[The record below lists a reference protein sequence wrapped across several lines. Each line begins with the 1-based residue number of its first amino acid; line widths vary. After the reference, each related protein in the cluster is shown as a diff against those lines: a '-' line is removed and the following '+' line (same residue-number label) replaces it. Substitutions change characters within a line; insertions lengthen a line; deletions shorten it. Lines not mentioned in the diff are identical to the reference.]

1 MSFKFCQMR
10 GYSDSSFYSY
20 QKRHLR
26 RSDKKIKSRE
36 RAASEGDT
44 VDSPRDAF
52 RVLMSDLRNFT
63 PRRSVK
69 SKFNVKSGAENRGF
83 EDQEIA
89 FSSFN
94 GNDVSLLSSFR

>member
-63 PRRSVK
+63 PRRSFK
-69 SKFNVKSGAENRGF
+69 SKFNVKSGAENRAF
-83 EDQEIA
+83 EDPDIA
-89 FSSFN
+89 YSSFN